1 MDLHLSKE
9 NDNLMAKFRTQ
20 IKPIFL
26 LCERVEKVKNLPKAR
41 QKPKA
46 TMMVSTVKEIL
57 ERQFH
62 EFRNW
67 AMWFLYLGFTGLK
80 SRGKPHRFQDRFK
93 LKVKQTESL
102 MTRFYEMNI
111 SGWNSRRLYPSRSLI
126 YESPWTGRSNR
137 R

>member
-26 LCERVEKVKNLPKAR
+26 FCERVEKVKKNLPKAR

-67 AMWFLYLGFTGLK
+67 AMWFLYVGFTGLK
-80 SRGKPHRFQDRFK
+80 SRGKTTSIPR
-93 LKVKQTESL
+93 
-102 MTRFYEMNI
+102 
-111 SGWNSRRLYPSRSLI
+111 
-126 YESPWTGRSNR
+126 
-137 R
+137 